1 MGQEL
6 AGVRLELERQQAA
19 SGVQFPVEFEALGT
33 GPEVAGASMAK
44 LLANGGVDGVLLL
57 GVAGALA
64 PGLDTGD
71 LLLAQLYKMD
81 SQAGSGTQLPAILPD
96 ANLFRL
102 AGQAAATA
110 GMPHDDS
117 GSITADHLVSQPKE
131 RQALRES
138 YGTDSV
144 NMEDYRVAEAAQQ
157 AGVPFL
163 AARVVLDTARQ
174 RLPGYLPGLAKSKYA
189 VFTKVLA
196 MPWRIPT
203 LVRLKNQLG
212 LCQSVLSA
220 FGIAYVNVLAE
231 NGLLGRSAPVEDSSR
246 TYGR

>member
-1 MGQEL
+1 M
-6 AGVRLELERQQAA
+6 AA
-19 SGVQFPVEFEALGT
+19 
-33 GPEVAGASMAK
+33 

-71 LLLAQLYKMD
+71 LLLAQQYKLD
-81 SQAGSGTQLPAILPD
+81 SRGKPSPTTPPIQPD
-96 ANLFRL
+96 GNLFRL
-102 AGQAAATA
+102 AGLAAANA
-110 GMPHDDS
+110 NMPHDDS
-117 GSITADHLVSQPKE
+117 GSLTADHLVSQPKE
-131 RQALRES
+131 RQALREIH
-138 YGTDSV
+138 GTDSV
-144 NMEDYRVAEAAQQ
+144 NMEDYRAAEAAQQ

-163 AARVVLDTARQ
+163 AARVILDTANQ
-174 RLPGYLPGLAKSKYA
+174 RLPGYLPGLARSKYT
-189 VFTKVLA
+189 VLTKVLA

-203 LVRLKNQLG
+203 LLRLKSQLQ

-231 NGLLGRSAPVEDSSR
+231 DGQLGRSASIEDSSR